1 MPRRSPTIPDS
12 ELDVLSA
19 LWELK
24 EGTVRE
30 ILGSLRTRGRDW
42 SYATVATLLDRLER
56 KQFISSNRDELAFVY
71 KPLIPADD
79 VRHKRLS
86 NVLEKLF
93 DNSPSALVMHVIKT
107 YRMKPEEIDK
117 LKEALDKG
125 GRKRSR
131 TTVGSKA

>member
-1 MPRRSPTIPDS
+1 MPRRAPTIPDS

-30 ILGSLRTRGRDW
+30 ILDSLRKRGREW

-93 DNSPSALVMHVIKT
+93 DNNPSALVMHMLKT
-107 YRMKPEEIDK
+107 YRMKPEEIEK
-117 LKEALDKG
+117 LKEALEKG

>member
-30 ILGSLRTRGRDW
+30 ILSSLRTRGRDW

-93 DNSPSALVMHVIKT
+93 DNNPSALVMHMIKT

-117 LKEALDKG
+117 LKEALEKG
-125 GRKRSR
+125 GRKRTR
-131 TTVGSKA
+131 ATVGTKA